1 MKEPLRLYGTAS
13 CPQCQ
18 GAKKYLEQKQVPFE
32 YIDVFESTEGMK
44 ELENRGLTTL
54 PVVMLNDGTSY
65 VTGFNA
71 KAIDDL
77 IKEEM

>member
-1 MKEPLRLYGTAS
+1 MKEPLRLYGAAS

-32 YIDVFESTEGMK
+32 YIDVFNKHDGMK
-44 ELENRGLTTL
+44 ELESRGLSTI
-54 PVVMLNDGTSY
+54 PVVMLGDGTSY
-65 VTGFNA
+65 VIGFNI

-77 IKEEM
+77 IKEEL

>member
-1 MKEPLRLYGTAS
+1 MRGPIKLYGAAS

-18 GAKKYLEQKQVPFE
+18 GAKKYLEQKQVQFE
-32 YIDVFESTEGMK
+32 YVDVFNSPDGMK
-44 ELENRGLTTL
+44 ELESRGLSTI
-54 PVVMLNDGTSY
+54 PVVMLGDGSNY

-77 IKEEM
+77 IKEVK

>member
-1 MKEPLRLYGTAS
+1 MKEPLKLYGTAS

-18 GAKKYLEQKQVPFE
+18 GAKKYLEQKQVPFD
-32 YIDVFESTEGMK
+32 YIDVFKSPEGMK

-54 PVVMLNDGTSY
+54 PVVILNDGTSY

-71 KAIDDL
+71 KAIDVL

>member
-1 MKEPLRLYGTAS
+1 MNEPLRLYGTAS

-32 YIDVFESTEGMK
+32 YIDVLENIEGMK

>member
-1 MKEPLRLYGTAS
+1 MKEPLRLYGAAS

-32 YIDVFESTEGMK
+32 YVDVFKSPEGMK
-44 ELENRGLTTL
+44 ELENRGLTTI

-71 KAIDDL
+71 KAIDGL
-77 IKEEM
+77 IKEEV

>member
-1 MKEPLRLYGTAS
+1 MKEPLKLYGAAS

-32 YIDVFESTEGMK
+32 YVDVFESPEGMK

>member
-1 MKEPLRLYGTAS
+1 MKEPLRLYGAAS

-32 YIDVFESTEGMK
+32 YIDVFNNPDGMK
-44 ELENRGLTTL
+44 ELESRGLSTI
-54 PVVMLNDGTSY
+54 PVVMLGDGPSY
-65 VTGFNA
+65 VIGFNI

-77 IKEEM
+77 IKEEL

>member
-13 CPQCQ
+13 CPRCQ

-32 YIDVFESTEGMK
+32 YIDVFESPEGMK
-44 ELENRGLTTL
+44 ELESRGLSTI
-54 PVVMLNDGTSY
+54 PVVMLGDGTSY
-65 VTGFNA
+65 VIGFNI

-77 IKEEM
+77 IKEEL

>member
-71 KAIDDL
+71 KAINNL

>member
-1 MKEPLRLYGTAS
+1 MNEPLRLYGTAS

-32 YIDVFESTEGMK
+32 YIDVLENTEGMK

>member
-1 MKEPLRLYGTAS
+1 MKEPLKLYGTVS

-18 GAKKYLEQKQVPFE
+18 GTKKYLEQKQMPFE
-32 YIDVFESTEGMK
+32 YIDVFENPEGMK
-44 ELENRGLTTL
+44 DLENRGLTTL

-71 KAIDDL
+71 KAIDVL
-77 IKEEM
+77 IKEAR

>member
-13 CPQCQ
+13 CPRCQ
-18 GAKKYLEQKQVPFE
+18 GAKEYLEQKQVPFE
-32 YIDVFESTEGMK
+32 YIDVFESPEGMK

-65 VTGFNA
+65 VTGFNV
-71 KAIDDL
+71 KAINNL

>member
-1 MKEPLRLYGTAS
+1 MKEPLRLYGAAS

-32 YIDVFESTEGMK
+32 YVDVFENPEGMK